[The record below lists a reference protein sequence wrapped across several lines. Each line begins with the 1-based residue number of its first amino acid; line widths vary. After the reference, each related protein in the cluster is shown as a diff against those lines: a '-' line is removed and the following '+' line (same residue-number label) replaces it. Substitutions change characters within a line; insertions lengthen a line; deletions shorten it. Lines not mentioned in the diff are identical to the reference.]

1 MMTLLKIPRFNS
13 HRCLRL
19 LHCHLSIYLFIY
31 TWSSSF
37 SPTTTTIITFCS
49 ITTLWLMMGRSV
61 GNEWVKYAPPPLAAQ
76 IIFPEE
82 SHFNLS
88 NMISAGLTSLFIVTT
103 TTDDPY
109 LATSLFSYLLLR
121 ITKLLLLLLKLLLIP
136 TLEATEEDAARSGER
151 VTACLTMSE
160 GTHWLLRATISQL
173 VGWLVGL

>member
-37 SPTTTTIITFCS
+37 SPTTTIITFCS

-61 GNEWVKYAPPPLAAQ
+61 GTEWVKYAPPPLAAQ

-88 NMISAGLTSLFIVTT
+88 NMISAGLTSLFIVTI
-103 TTDDPY
+103 TDDPY

-121 ITKLLLLLLKLLLIP
+121 ITKLLLLLLKLLFIP